1 VFSDLESGLLGRAD
15 APVHISPQEVIND
28 FKIFDSNTNG
38 EISAAEFIHALRND
52 GQLASKFGLSDDVL
66 HENGSSKKYKQIFK
80 AIDYDRKHAL
90 NVRSNAFRKHANF
103 VHFSR
108 FNKTRQDCLSF
119 NIVHVPHIR
128 ISPYFSL
135 HLCSK
140 TRASGMQDAAILRSR
155 RSPDFATRRPPLR
168 LWLHRRPPAG
178 HSGQGG
184 ESEPKTTDRPS
195 KHPSAGDRRYYE
207 KAAEAQEA
215 EARPRAQDQVQLHRF
230 LLDLCL
236 CGQLLLVHG

>member
-90 NVRSNAFRKHANF
+90 NVCKMLRYFGHGDLPTSQLAGLL
-103 VHFSR
+103 S
-108 FNKTRQDCLSF
+108 DCGY
-119 NIVHVPHIR
+119 I
-128 ISPYFSL
+128 
-135 HLCSK
+135 
-140 TRASGMQDAAILRSR
+140 
-155 RSPDFATRRPPLR
+155 
-168 LWLHRRPPAG
+168 
-178 HSGQGG
+178 
-184 ESEPKTTDRPS
+184 
-195 KHPSAGDRRYYE
+195 GDRLRATLDKAE
-207 KAAEAQEA
+207 KAS
-215 EARPRAQDQVQLHRF
+215 PKPPIDPPSTQVQATGGITKKQQKHKRQKRVPEPRIKF
-230 LLDLCL
+230 NCTAFCL
-236 CGQLLLVHG
+236 ICAFVGSFFSSMGE